1 MPPAQLGVKPPEI
14 EMTDESDNYDESPIY
29 PGRGPGV
36 SPPYPVRGWEL
47 MESPMMEQKNLRN
60 TTHMSSHMCRKWY
73 HQSFK
78 IQIG

>member
-14 EMTDESDNYDESPIY
+14 EMTDELDDYDESPIY

-47 MESPMMEQKNLRN
+47 MESPMME
-60 TTHMSSHMCRKWY
+60 SP
-73 HQSFK
+73 
-78 IQIG
+78 